1 MTGRADAGSRLLRL
15 LAVLTWLAREGRAP
29 VSELSAR
36 FGLEPDELIADLEL
50 AACCGLPPYSPDQ
63 LMEII
68 IDDQEVVADL
78 GTELGRAR
86 RLTAAEGFALAASA
100 RAILAVPGADPDGAL
115 GRALAKLEAALGG
128 RGLLRVDLREPA
140 HLALIRD
147 ASDTGRQLELHYYSA
162 SSDRESTRVVDPV
175 SVRLIEGH
183 WYLDGY
189 CHNALGMRR
198 FRVDRVS
205 AARLTGEPAGHLGE
219 GEEPEVPDDSAPGSE
234 AFVPGPE
241 ATVAHL
247 AVDADAVW
255 ITEAL
260 LNSSS
265 NPMPDGRTGV
275 TLAVA
280 STVWFGRLLL
290 RLGPHAEVLDPP
302 ELAETGREAARQLL
316 ARYRDGAMT

>member
-1 MTGRADAGSRLLRL
+1 VTTRVDAGSRLLRL
-15 LAVLTWLAREGRAP
+15 LAVLTWLARQGRAP
-29 VSELSAR
+29 VSELSER

-68 IDDQEVVADL
+68 VDDQEVIADL
-78 GTELGRAR
+78 GAELGRPR

-115 GRALAKLEAALGG
+115 GRALAKLESVLGG
-128 RGLLRVDLREPA
+128 RGMLRVDLREPA
-140 HLALIRD
+140 HLAVIRD
-147 ASDTGRQLELHYYSA
+147 ASDAGKQLELLYYSA
-162 SSDRESTRVVDPV
+162 SSDRESTRIVDPV

-189 CHNALGMRR
+189 CHNVEGMRR

-205 AARLTGEPAGHLGE
+205 EARLTGEPACDHGDGDT
-219 GEEPEVPDDSAPGSE
+219 PDLEAVGPGTE

-247 AVDADAVW
+247 AVDSEAAW
-255 ITEAL
+255 ITDAL

-265 NPMPDGRTGV
+265 EALPDGRTGV

-302 ELAETGREAARQLL
+302 ELADTGREAARQLL
-316 ARYRDGAMT
+316 ARYRLRPPA

>member
-1 MTGRADAGSRLLRL
+1 
-15 LAVLTWLAREGRAP
+15 
-29 VSELSAR
+29 
-36 FGLEPDELIADLEL
+36 
-50 AACCGLPPYSPDQ
+50 
-63 LMEII
+63 
-68 IDDQEVVADL
+68 VADL
-78 GTELGRAR
+78 GAELGRSR

-115 GRALAKLEAALGG
+115 GRAVAKLEVVLGG

-140 HLALIRD
+140 HLAVIRG
-147 ASDTGRQLELHYYSA
+147 ATEEGRQLELRYYSA
-162 SSDRESTRVVDPV
+162 SSDRESTRIVDPV
-175 SVRLIEGH
+175 SVRLLEGH

-189 CHNALGMRR
+189 CHNVDGMRR

-205 AARLTGEPAGHLGE
+205 EARLTGEPAGHADDAGE
-219 GEEPEVPDDSAPGSE
+219 DRPDETSTPSE

-247 AVDADAVW
+247 AVDDDAVW

-265 NPMPDGRTGV
+265 QPRADGRTTV

-302 ELAETGREAARQLL
+302 ELADTGREAARQLL
-316 ARYRDGAMT
+316 TRYRAAGESSITSA